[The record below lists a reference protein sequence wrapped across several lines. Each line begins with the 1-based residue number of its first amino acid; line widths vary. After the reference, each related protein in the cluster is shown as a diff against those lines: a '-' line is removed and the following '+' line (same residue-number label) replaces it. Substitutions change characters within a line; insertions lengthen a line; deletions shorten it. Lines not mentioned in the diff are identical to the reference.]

1 MFPKM
6 SVEGEISREDL
17 DLIDR
22 IFDTIDINVE
32 GTVDIKKLK
41 QNLPDCCDGARLEDV
56 QAILDKMEED
66 IDWTDFL
73 DALKLGLIHGSDDVI
88 SEFDEYEDIQ
98 EWTARREQTKH
109 IKVHRLDTKNDP
121 LTKSMRKGLLKMFN
135 RMNPGGDGYVSLE
148 EFQAYMMEH
157 RSALGSKKIGL

>member
-1 MFPKM
+1 
-6 SVEGEISREDL
+6 
-17 DLIDR
+17 
-22 IFDTIDINVE
+22 
-32 GTVDIKKLK
+32 
-41 QNLPDCCDGARLEDV
+41 
-56 QAILDKMEED
+56 MEED